1 MNTASI
7 AVILI
12 AAFVVGAGAAYV
24 YSGGACKSELSNLR
38 QQLSSLQEELST
50 KEAELSKKEEEIQ
63 KLKTQVGET
72 KVVKVTKTVE
82 CTDCHANA
90 GTFHTPE
97 NIEKLAKARGI
108 QPRICTTCHT
118 GAGTGDIHKV
128 HEKALEE
135 NRMACRT
142 CHLDAPSL
150 KGATTFAIPKPMAGE
165 ILVCEQ
171 CHTYE
176 KPGDYVDIHKNTE
189 RGCESCH
196 LGGLLEIHK
205 EATEKLGKA

>member
-7 AVILI
+7 VVILI

-24 YSGGACKSELSNLR
+24 YSGGACKSELSNLKK
-38 QQLSSLQEELST
+38 QFSSLQSELSSKEAQLSE
-50 KEAELSKKEEEIQ
+50 KEAELQ
-63 KLKTQVGET
+63 KLKTQEGKA
-72 KVVKVTKTVE
+72 KVATVSKVA

-90 GTFHTPE
+90 GTFHSPE

-108 QPRICTTCHT
+108 QARICTTCHT
-118 GAGTGDIHKV
+118 GGGTGDIHKI
-128 HEKALEE
+128 HEKALE
-135 NRMACRT
+135 NNKMACRT

-150 KGATTFAIPKPMAGE
+150 KGVTTFSIPKPMSGQV
-165 ILVCEQ
+165 LVCEQ
-171 CHTYE
+171 CHTYK
-176 KPGDYVDIHKNTE
+176 KPGNYVDIHKNTE

-205 EATEKLGKA
+205 EATAKLGKA